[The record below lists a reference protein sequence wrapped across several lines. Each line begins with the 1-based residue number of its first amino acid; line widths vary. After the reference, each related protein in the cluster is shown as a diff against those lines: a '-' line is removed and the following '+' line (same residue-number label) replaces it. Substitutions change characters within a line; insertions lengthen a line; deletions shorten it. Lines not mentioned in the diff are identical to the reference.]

1 MLFVRRMKRTT
12 LIYPVAHCALFLS
25 IALIADT
32 GIGAQSTTQPA
43 PPQASA
49 QPVSQA
55 GTSLQPIQLDDNEI
69 LHHLNQVISWYRH
82 STMGVRD
89 VGLPSD
95 AIYQDNAKAL
105 GAQAVQLGFRSAR
118 AESAVIMAQKGDGT
132 NQGGSESTQQLEQL
146 KQRTTSQIDQLQAK
160 IEAVS
165 AKIPKTPASKRTGLI
180 SQRDALKSELELQ
193 KSLLDAIEKMA
204 TFVEN
209 NGEAGRGLQGD
220 INRLAQSIPE
230 VLGQASADKTGATQN
245 KQTRMK
251 K

>member
-1 MLFVRRMKRTT
+1 MKRTT
-12 LIYPVAHCALFLS
+12 LIYPAAHCALFLS

-105 GAQAVQLGFRSAR
+105 GAQAVQLGF
-118 AESAVIMAQKGDGT
+118 Q
-132 NQGGSESTQQLEQL
+132 
-146 KQRTTSQIDQLQAK
+146 SQIDQLQAK
-160 IEAVS
+160 IQAVS
-165 AKIPKTPASKRTGLI
+165 TKISKTPSSKRTSLI

-193 KSLLDAIEKMA
+193 KTGVSEIPKIRSPIR
-204 TFVEN
+204 
-209 NGEAGRGLQGD
+209 GYPIAGNRGLRRD
-220 INRLAQSIPE
+220 
-230 VLGQASADKTGATQN
+230 
-245 KQTRMK
+245 MK
-251 K
+251 GTSS